1 MGNTNKAA
9 PLEIT
14 KLPRKQIGDIFSF
27 LRVRDKF
34 MVCQV
39 CKKWNKIGSAPTL
52 WQSHC
57 QEMDEIMKEGEWDE
71 NSISNMMTSIHPEI
85 KIKQKYKI
93 MVHLWRQR
101 HNHID
106 QSWSGE
112 KTQINCCV
120 VGDAGVGKTTFVSR
134 LAWSITAKILF
145 KTLWPLSEEIE
156 NCHLQIFDT
165 HSGDQYRDL
174 RPLLYAQMD
183 VIIIL
188 FDVSN
193 RSTLH
198 RKWHDE
204 IEAVYST
211 IPILLVGTKV
221 DLRDKLLLEQG
232 QEEGRIVSTKDGVIA
247 ASLMRAKK
255 YWEFSAKI
263 KGDEVKI
270 YRSAVQVVT
279 SHVSHQKDSSHLRPN
294 ISRHTQE
301 EEANEEK
308 MKKQNLYQILKT
320 NSERAN
326 QFQLEARRSKYNFDI
341 TQTEFDPSTPT
352 SGASTPLTVSSEFN
366 ETTDAEVLKVARG
379 LPPKT

>member
-1 MGNTNKAA
+1 MA
-9 PLEIT
+9 L
-14 KLPRKQIGDIFSF
+14 
-27 LRVRDKF
+27 
-34 MVCQV
+34 
-39 CKKWNKIGSAPTL
+39 
-52 WQSHC
+52 
-57 QEMDEIMKEGEWDE
+57 
-71 NSISNMMTSIHPEI
+71 
-85 KIKQKYKI
+85 
-93 MVHLWRQR
+93 
-101 HNHID
+101 
-106 QSWSGE
+106 
-112 KTQINCCV
+112 
-120 VGDAGVGKTTFVSR
+120 
-134 LAWSITAKILF
+134 
-145 KTLWPLSEEIE
+145 
-156 NCHLQIFDT
+156 LQH
-165 HSGDQYRDL
+165 HSC
-174 RPLLYAQMD
+174 
-183 VIIIL
+183 
-188 FDVSN
+188 
-193 RSTLH
+193 
-198 RKWHDE
+198 
-204 IEAVYST
+204 
-211 IPILLVGTKV
+211 
-221 DLRDKLLLEQG
+221 G
-232 QEEGRIVSTKDGVIA
+232 Q
-247 ASLMRAKK
+247 KK